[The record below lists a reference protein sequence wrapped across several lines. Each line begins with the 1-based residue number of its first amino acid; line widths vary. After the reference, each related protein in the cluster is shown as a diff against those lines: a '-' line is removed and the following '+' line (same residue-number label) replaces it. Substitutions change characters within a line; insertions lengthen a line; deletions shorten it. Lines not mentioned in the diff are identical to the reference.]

1 MRCFLAVVKRKFL
14 RAAAAAAAAAVLCT
28 LVPTEVLAYKWGER
42 PDAPEACEIIYE
54 NTGTED
60 GLEGTFG
67 ITENGRDGKGLSLGR
82 KTYITQI
89 IKKFDAENAAGTEFF
104 KNGRAQ
110 ISFDVQAKQT
120 DHCLVMA
127 INDSN
132 TSYAAFVMSGTG
144 MMYYN
149 KSTSWPTAK
158 NAPEQAIPYEKNRW
172 YNIKIL
178 IDSHNRR
185 LEFYLDDEWWGE
197 YLIDKSAL
205 LNTIVYPELTIKQLL
220 FNFHA
225 DMTIKG
231 GEVVK
236 SDGSGEF
243 LIDNICYALPK
254 YEDYDIECST
264 GETGNI
270 IQGKTA
276 RLTYTLGNDTD
287 QEKNVELKTDI
298 ISADNR
304 QVASVTKSVAVPPN
318 SEAKA
323 EIEAEV
329 DKYGFYT
336 AYTYLYENGELKN
349 DCVTR
354 FSSVMKNEKLNPQ
367 TGFSAHPLTHARGSF
382 KETIDVTKALGSSL
396 LRDDYPMWQMYKE
409 DGVTKKAFYEPFV
422 GYPTMARESG
432 IQVLPVTGPGPDNMG
447 GVSWPPTY
455 ETMQNTN
462 VLEMWGNYLRSLAEM
477 LKGKC
482 DEIEVYNEW
491 PGQAINKTKATP
503 KAYAE
508 LLKTSAKALRE
519 GNTDVKVLA
528 FCCFYSDTEWMDEVL
543 TELGE
548 NPGQYFD
555 VVTIH
560 PYMNYWTDLPYP
572 DADYVRG
579 MENVRA
585 VLEKHGVGD
594 KPLYATEVGFS
605 TEYTANGEKTID
617 EKRKSDYSTR
627 ILLLGEKYFS
637 KTWLYTITKK
647 LGMTVGYEAGI
658 GHTVA
663 CYQNEIPYEA
673 YPAAVSLAAYN
684 SIMGGSTYV
693 SGTVNAM
700 SEETEDDDIYI
711 NRYKL
716 ADGSDCIAMW
726 QIKGDDTYSIDFGR
740 DSVKVVDSYGNEK
753 KLYAADGYV
762 TMRISEEPMYII
774 AESIG
779 EPSFRRESL
788 IDAAYST
795 NTIINSDFTVT
806 YENRVSGDISEEICG
821 SDNMTV
827 LNSVKDGDQTRVY
840 VKTGNNRGDF
850 SAYSFRDEKAPET
863 VNIKLKRNGRVI
875 FDENIDVF
883 YDDAAEVKLEIVPYR
898 SGRWQAVC
906 SVRNNNRAAAV
917 SGDVVLSDDSGRV
930 IGTVKNVSLAP
941 GQKKLIRFNLSEEP
955 ADGSLTL
962 TAEAAFDNGA
972 KIKSSTSSDFSAVLK
987 VNAAPEIDGKIDD
1000 GEWSVY
1006 TSPIMLNTAGSAK
1019 RFAGWGGP
1027 QDLSGEVYL
1036 MYDDE
1041 NFYLAAKVKD
1051 DIHFENDSEGRIW
1064 AQDCIQ
1070 FSFAPENKST
1080 SAITEFAVSLSGGD
1094 EQPGE
1099 VQVVRYL
1106 SAVSDAEDYDINNL
1120 GGTQAA
1126 AALGSDGNVTYEV
1139 KVPWGEIF
1147 PNDYKTDGTLC
1158 FSLLIADNDGSGRR
1172 GWLEFGRG
1180 IGDSKDAGLFKR
1192 IMLIKQ

>member
-1 MRCFLAVVKRKFL
+1 MKGKAVKKRTNRLIPKF
-14 RAAAAAAAAAVLCT
+14 AAGIAAT
-28 LVPTEVLAYKWGER
+28 LVVMCSFGGFPGRCVEAYEWNETPALPVAEEV
-42 PDAPEACEIIYE
+42 IYI
-54 NTGTED
+54 NDGTG
-60 GLEGTFG
+60 
-67 ITENGRDGKGLSLGR
+67 IGLSGGFSVADGGLSGSGISIG
-82 KTYITQI
+82 KSSYLTQTF
-89 IKKFDAENAAGTEFF
+89 KRFDTEIAAGAKFF
-104 KNGRAQ
+104 RHGRAM
-110 ISFDVQAKQT
+110 ISFDVKASDT
-120 DHCLVMA
+120 EHALVFA
-127 INDSN
+127 INDE
-132 TSYAAFVMSGTG
+132 AASSAAVVMNGAG
-144 MMYYN
+144 KMYFN
-149 KSTSWPTAK
+149 MRKAWPTA
-158 NAPEQAIPYEKNRW
+158 NYLPECARDYIPGRW

-178 IDSHNRR
+178 ADTENRR
-185 LEFYLDDEWWGE
+185 LVYFLDNEYWGE
-197 YLIDKSAL
+197 YRLESSKA
-205 LNTIVYPELTIKQLL
+205 LNTKIYPELKIKEIF
-220 FNFHA
+220 FNYHPDWKMENGVQTSA
-225 DMTIKG
+225 
-231 GEVVK
+231 
-236 SDGSGEF
+236 DGSGEF

-264 GETGNI
+264 GVTGNI

-287 QEKNVELKTDI
+287 REKNVELKTDI

-304 QVASVTKSVAVPPN
+304 RVASVTKRVSVPPN

-336 AYTYLYENGELKN
+336 AYTYLYDNGELKN

-354 FSSVMKNEKLNPQ
+354 FSSVMKNERLNPQ

-396 LRDDYPMWQMYKE
+396 LRDDYPMWQMYME

-422 GYPTMARESG
+422 GYPTMAQESG
-432 IQVLPVTGPGPDNMG
+432 LQVLPVTGPGPDNMG

-508 LLKTSAKALRE
+508 LLKASAKALRE
-519 GNTDVKVLA
+519 GNPDVRVVA
-528 FCCFYSDTEWMDEVL
+528 FCCFYSDTEWIDEVL

-555 VVTIH
+555 AVSIH

-579 MENVRA
+579 MENACA

-647 LGMTVGYEAGI
+647 LGMTVGYEMGI

-684 SIMGGSTYV
+684 SIMGGSTYI
-693 SGTVNAM
+693 SGTVNGM
-700 SEETEDDDIYI
+700 SEETEDYDIYI

-726 QIKGDDTYSIDFGR
+726 QIKGDATYSIDFGR
-740 DSVKVVDSYGNEK
+740 DSVRVADSYGNER

-779 EPSFRRESL
+779 EPSFRCESL

-827 LNSVKDGDQTRVY
+827 LSSVKDGDKTRVH

-875 FDENIDVF
+875 FDENTDVL

-906 SVRNNNRAAAV
+906 SVKNNNRAAAV
-917 SGDVVLSDDSGRV
+917 SGDVVLYDDSGRV
-930 IGTVKNVSLAP
+930 IGTAKNVSLAP
-941 GQKKLIRFNLSEEP
+941 GQKKLVRFNLSEESV
-955 ADGSLTL
+955 DGSLAL
-962 TAEAAFDNGA
+962 TAETVLDNGA
-972 KIKSSTSSDFSAVLK
+972 KIKSSTSSDFSAVLRSD
-987 VNAAPEIDGKIDD
+987 AAPKIDGRIDD

-1006 TSPIMLNTAGSAK
+1006 TSPIMLNTADSAK

-1027 QDLSGEVYL
+1027 RDLSGEVYL

-1051 DIHFENDSEGRIW
+1051 NIHFGNDSGGRIW

-1080 SAITEFAVSLSGGD
+1080 SAITEFAVSLSDGD
-1094 EQPGE
+1094 GQIGE

-1126 AALGSDGNVTYEV
+1126 AVPGSDGDVTYEV

-1147 PNDYKTDGTLC
+1147 PESYKTDGTVC

-1180 IGDSKDAGLFKR
+1180 IGDGKDYG
-1192 IMLIKQ
+1192 